1 MNYSQRIAAFSK
13 LGDTFSQANPDLAVL
28 NQAFIKNQWFTIQM
42 QLHAL
47 HAWGKLLKQ
56 DNLTKWLNPYGLS
69 VQTEPKMVAIIMA
82 GNIPLVGFHDLLSVL
97 IVGHKAVVKLSSDD
111 TELMQWAIDKL
122 IEIEPAFSEFIS
134 YAEERQLKIFDAVI
148 ATGSNNSNRYFEY
161 YFKDKPNLLRRSRN
175 SMAVITGNETE
186 EDLDA
191 LADDV
196 FFYFGLGCRNVSK
209 LLLPRG
215 YNLEPLFLALEKYKD
230 IINHNKYANNY
241 TYHKAIFLMN
251 QTPHLDN
258 GFLILKQDDG
268 LASPLSVLLFDFYD
282 TEQDVKQYLETNKE
296 VIQCGVGKADY
307 LVDFGKSQ
315 QPELWD
321 YADGIDTLVF
331 LKGLA

>member
-1 MNYSQRIAAFSK
+1 MNYTQRIAAFSK
-13 LGDTFSQANPDLAVL
+13 LGDTFTQADADLAIL
-28 NQAFIKNQWFTIQM
+28 NQAFIRNQWFTIQM
-42 QLHAL
+42 QLQAL
-47 HAWGKLLKQ
+47 HAWGKLLNQ
-56 DNLTKWLNPYGLS
+56 ENLTKWLNPYELS

-111 TELMQWAIDKL
+111 TELMKWAIEKL
-122 IEIEPAFSEFIS
+122 IEIEPGFSEYIS
-134 YAEERQLKIFDAVI
+134 FVEERQLKNFDVVI
-148 ATGSNNSNRYFEY
+148 ATGSNNSNRYFEF

-175 SMAVITGNETE
+175 SVAVVTGTETVQE
-186 EDLDA
+186 LDA

-215 YNLEPLFLALEKYKD
+215 YNLEPLFQALEKYKD

-251 QTPHLDN
+251 LTPHLDN

-268 LASPLSVLLFDFYD
+268 LASPLSVLLFAFYD
-282 TEQDVKQYLETNKE
+282 TEADVKQYLKE
-296 VIQCGVGKADY
+296 NEQVIQCGVGKAEY

-321 YADGIDTLVF
+321 YADGIDTLSF
-331 LKGLA
+331 LKSLA

>member
-1 MNYSQRIAAFSK
+1 MNYSQRVEAFSK
-13 LGDTFSQANPDLAVL
+13 LGDTFCAANADLNVL

-42 QLHAL
+42 QLHAI
-47 HAWGKLLKQ
+47 HAWGSLLNKE
-56 DNLTKWLNPYGLS
+56 NLTKWLAPYAVS
-69 VQTEPKMVAIIMA
+69 DQPETKTVAIIMA

-97 IVGHKAVVKLSSDD
+97 ICGHKALVKLSSDD
-111 TELMQWAIDKL
+111 TELMKWAIESL
-122 IEIEPAFSEFIS
+122 IQIEPAFADYIAF
-134 YAEERQLKIFDAVI
+134 AEERQLKNFDAVI
-148 ATGSNNSNRYFEY
+148 ATGSNNTNRYFEY
-161 YFKDKPNLLRRSRN
+161 YFKGKPNLLRRSRN
-175 SMAVITGNETE
+175 SMAVITGNETTE
-186 EDLDA
+186 ELDA

-215 YNLEPLFLALEKYKD
+215 YNLEPLFQSFERYKD

-258 GFLILKQDDG
+258 GFVILKQDDG
-268 LASPLSVLLFDFYD
+268 LASPLSVILFAFYD
-282 TEQDVKQYLETNKE
+282 TEQDVKDYLEVNKE
-296 VIQCGVGKADY
+296 IIQCGVGKAEY

-321 YADGIDTLVF
+321 YADGIDTISF
-331 LKGLA
+331 LKSLG